1 MDSIV
6 VLLCQ
11 SGFVYTSH
19 MTRFSNWANAMTM
32 GVLPALDHLPAGAII
47 RMVVG
52 LLCFCVMCTCVLWA
66 LAISLDR
73 VNHVN
78 ERLPAGKQIGYPL
91 GFLGPERHWRFEKE
105 YEKLFPDRTLR
116 RKERRL
122 WLLGA
127 VALIG
132 LAIAIGPLL

>member
-1 MDSIV
+1 MPQTIENSRMTQTNLKIV
-6 VLLCQ
+6 GSARFFSSLL
-11 SGFVYTSH
+11 V
-19 MTRFSNWANAMTM
+19 
-32 GVLPALDHLPAGAII
+32 
-47 RMVVG
+47 
-52 LLCFCVMCTCVLWA
+52 
-66 LAISLDR
+66 ISLDR
-73 VNHVN
+73 VNHVH
-78 ERLPAGKQIGYPL
+78 ERLPAGERIGYPL

-127 VALIG
+127 LALIS